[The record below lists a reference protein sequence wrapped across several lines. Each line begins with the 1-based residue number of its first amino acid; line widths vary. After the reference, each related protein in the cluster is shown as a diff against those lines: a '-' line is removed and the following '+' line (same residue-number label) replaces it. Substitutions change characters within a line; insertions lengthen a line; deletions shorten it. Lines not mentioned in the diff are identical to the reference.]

1 VKVAVAIV
9 FASVSAPA
17 AADPL
22 RLRADALA
30 TSGAPAGLVTLE
42 GDADAGRNM
51 SAEAVVW
58 TGGGTLG
65 DDAHADVLVIA
76 LRARTADGKES
87 VRVGRFVETL
97 GALRPLQIDG
107 LAARARLPY
116 NVDAE
121 AYAGIP
127 VVPGITTSRAWD
139 WATGARIG
147 YRIGDSGSTGL
158 AFAEQRDDGRL
169 VSEEVAAD
177 AGASLGSHDDVAAK
191 LAYDI
196 ANPGIAEATLVASD
210 RHGALRSDIY
220 ASYRAA
226 SHLLPATSLFTVLGD
241 TPAVRAGTTLTWR
254 AAPRLEVTADLG
266 VRRAE
271 QDTSP
276 TAIAR
281 ARLFLD
287 ARGKSAVS
295 CELRRDDGWT
305 GARGA
310 ARIMLGGGLFTSTEL
325 ELVIPDHNTGI
336 GRAWPW
342 ALGAVGY
349 DDGTWQSAIAL
360 EASASPTDRRRL
372 DVLAQLSRRWG
383 AK

>member
-1 VKVAVAIV
+1 
-9 FASVSAPA
+9 
-17 AADPL
+17 
-22 RLRADALA
+22 
-30 TSGAPAGLVTLE
+30 
-42 GDADAGRNM
+42 M

-58 TGGGTLG
+58 TGGGALG

-76 LRARTADGKES
+76 LRARSVDGRES
-87 VRVGRFVETL
+87 VRLGRFIETL

-107 LAARARLPY
+107 AAGRVRLPY
-116 NVDAE
+116 ELDAE

-127 VVPGITTSRAWD
+127 VLAGLSTSRAWD
-139 WATGARIG
+139 WATGARLAR
-147 YRIGDSGSTGL
+147 RIGDSGSVGL

-169 VSEEVAAD
+169 ASEEGAAD
-177 AGASLGSHDDVAAK
+177 GGASLGAHDDLAAK
-191 LAYDI
+191 LAYDL
-196 ANPGIAEATLVASD
+196 ANPGMAEATLVASD
-210 RHGALRSDIY
+210 RRGALRSDLY

-254 AAPRLEVTADLG
+254 AAPRLEVAADVG
-266 VRRAE
+266 VRRGE
-271 QDTSP
+271 QETSP

-287 ARGKSAVS
+287 ARGKSALS
-295 CELRRDDGWT
+295 AELRRDDGWT

-310 ARIMLGGGLFTSTEL
+310 ARIMLGRGVFASSEL
-325 ELVIPDHNTGI
+325 ELVIPDHDTGI
-336 GRAWPW
+336 GRVWPW
-342 ALGAVGY
+342 VLGAVGY

-360 EASASPTDRRRL
+360 EASSSPTDRRRL

-383 AK
+383 AR